1 MNSTDT
7 YSIDLDTM
15 TAVITNSS
23 ITTTNHRTEMDRSSY
38 TVTCREECRDDTDR
52 SAYDM
57 AVMLGQ
63 TITMGSVIVY
73 LP

>member
-1 MNSTDT
+1 
-7 YSIDLDTM
+7 M
-15 TAVITNSS
+15 TAVITNLTA
-23 ITTTNHRTEMDRSSY
+23 TTTGNRTEMDRSSY
-38 TVTCREECRDDTDR
+38 TVTCREECRDSTDR

-63 TITMGSVIVY
+63 TITMGQVVVY